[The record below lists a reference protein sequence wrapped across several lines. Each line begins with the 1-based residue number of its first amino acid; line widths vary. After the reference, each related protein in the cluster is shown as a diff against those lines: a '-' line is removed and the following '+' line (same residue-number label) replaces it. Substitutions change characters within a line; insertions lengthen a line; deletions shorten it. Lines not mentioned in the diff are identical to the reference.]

1 MNIILM
7 GPPGVGKGTHAAQLT
22 ADLDIPQI
30 STGDMLR
37 THIRESTPLGEEAQR
52 YIEAG
57 NLVPDEL
64 VVAMVAD
71 RLSQQDARKGF
82 ILDGF
87 PRTVA
92 QAKALEDIAA
102 IDAVLN
108 LTASEEVIL
117 RRLSGRR
124 ICADCGKTYH
134 VSRLSDPDTCPEC
147 GGKIKQRKDDE
158 PATIQHRLVVYH
170 QQTQPLVEYYQQK
183 GLLRPVLADSDIAED
198 YQLIRTA
205 LGL

>member
-1 MNIILM
+1 M

-37 THIRESTPLGEEAQR
+37 THIRENTPLGEEAR
-52 YIEAG
+52 RFIEAG

-71 RLSQQDARKGF
+71 RLSQQDAQKGF

-92 QAKALEDIAA
+92 QAQALEDIAA
-102 IDAVLN
+102 VDAVLN

-134 VSRLSDPDTCPEC
+134 VSRLTDPETCPAC
-147 GGKIKQRKDDE
+147 GGKLKQRKDDE

-170 QQTQPLVEYYQQK
+170 QQTQPLVDYYQQK
-183 GLLRPVLADSDIAED
+183 GLLCPVLADSEIAED

-205 LGL
+205 LGLQA